1 MPRKLPRVADLGRHY
16 INWQNVQYSGP
27 TRSARLFCLNS
38 FGVRGMARTIGEVPG
53 VMQDQQWVGGATLD
67 RDVVV
72 GQLER
77 ILSSDDFDASPR
89 SRAFFSFIVEE
100 T

>member
-1 MPRKLPRVADLGRHY
+1 
-16 INWQNVQYSGP
+16 
-27 TRSARLFCLNS
+27 
-38 FGVRGMARTIGEVPG
+38 MARTIGEVPG

-77 ILSSDDFDASPR
+77 ILSS
-89 SRAFFSFIVEE
+89 
-100 T
+100 